1 MSTEITKT
9 YKEEQAGYF
18 KILAGLLLLTAVTFI
33 QPHYFLTGESA
44 TFIVQM
50 LIGTV
55 KAWLIIMYY
64 MHLKGEKL
72 IITFTYFSLGIV
84 LTFFI
89 IVIGFDVANIQYAD
103 QNHITSGDT
112 AVSHGHHEAA
122 PAASETHGA
131 AHSEPAHH

>member
-1 MSTEITKT
+1 MSTEITKS

-18 KILAGLLLLTAVTFI
+18 KVLAGLLLLTAVTFI
-33 QPHYFLTGESA
+33 QPHMFFQADQSA

-72 IITFTYFSLGIV
+72 IIMFTYFSLFIV
-84 LTFFI
+84 LTFFV
-89 IVIGFDVANIQYAD
+89 IVIGFDVANIQYSD
-103 QNHITSGDT
+103 LNHITSGD
-112 AVSHGHHEAA
+112 AAASHAHEAA
-122 PAASETHGA
+122 SAASETHGA
-131 AHSEPAHH
+131 AHAEPAHH